1 MLALL
6 ASRPTFELMK
16 QYRQVTHLRAHV
28 YFQVPD
34 VQRRKDLCGFW
45 AVSLPYL
52 VLSRP
57 NVRCHLTHTIKTKP
71 GQTDVGENVLST
83 KLLLNTNIKLFLIK
97 LL

>member
-6 ASRPTFELMK
+6 ASRPTFELTK
-16 QYRQVTHLRAHV
+16 QYRQVPHLRAHV
-28 YFQVPD
+28 YFPALD
-34 VQRRKDLCGFW
+34 MQRRKDLCGFW
-45 AVSLPYL
+45 TVSLPYL

-57 NVRCHLTHTIKTKP
+57 NVRCHLTYTIKTKP

-83 KLLLNTNIKLFLIK
+83 KLFFNTNIKLFLIK